1 MAPHVSVK
9 GKNNL
14 LLWQW
19 LPKLHNPCTVYVDV
33 FLQVVSCTVHSVCQ
47 LCKSVHISQHHIIL
61 LSLLVPH
68 LPDPLAPS
76 RLLCLCLQ
84 SSGAATVLRP
94 GAEPSAPP
102 AGLRGP
108 LSHPT
113 AAAWQLHHVS
123 MQGPKTGKF
132 VSSCFKKLQS
142 IIGLCIFFIYIV
154 LIRCCS

>member
-1 MAPHVSVK
+1 MAVATKAS
-9 GKNNL
+9 L
-14 LLWQW
+14 LM
-19 LPKLHNPCTVYVDV
+19 Y
-33 FLQVVSCTVHSVCQ
+33 SVCWCIFASSF
-47 LCKSVHISQHHIIL
+47 LHCT
-61 LSLLVPH
+61 LSLSVVQICSHFTASYYTTLPLVPH